1 MVADYKN
8 MERLFR
14 ENVPKSRLDLVLME
28 IDEITPD
35 NILETVKKVEIDGN
49 DTLVFYYSGHAA
61 NDAGSDVGSGGHYFQ
76 IKDEIG
82 KPVELQR
89 RTLLASLK
97 DKKARM
103 TVLLTDCCNIEQ
115 KSSEE
120 SKEAA
125 SKPKSP
131 VSGPPKMCIG

>member
-49 DTLVFYYSGHAA
+49 DTPVFYYSGHAA
-61 NDAGSDVGSGGHYFQ
+61 NDAGSDVGSTISKLKTKSANRSNFSVARFSLRS
-76 IKDEIG
+76 KTR
-82 KPVELQR
+82 QR
-89 RTLLASLK
+89 
-97 DKKARM
+97 
-103 TVLLTDCCNIEQ
+103 
-115 KSSEE
+115 
-120 SKEAA
+120 
-125 SKPKSP
+125 
-131 VSGPPKMCIG
+131 G